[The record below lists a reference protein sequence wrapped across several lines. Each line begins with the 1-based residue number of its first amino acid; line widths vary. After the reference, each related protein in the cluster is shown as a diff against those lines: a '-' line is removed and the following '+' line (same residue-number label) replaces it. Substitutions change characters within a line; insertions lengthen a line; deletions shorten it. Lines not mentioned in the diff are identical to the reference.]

1 MSLKKNCVILMNI
14 EAKDAIQTIIMTIN
28 FQSLQVASLQTN
40 DFGALFFCMQFVFFY
55 YWLTC

>member
-1 MSLKKNCVILMNI
+1 MNI